1 MPAAKHNSIPTAP
14 GSPPPTEKSGA
25 PIDKRLAGLSLAALG
40 VVFGDIAT
48 SPIYAIRE
56 CFHGE
61 YGIAV
66 TQANVMGILS
76 LMFWSLILIVGF
88 KYLTFVF
95 RADNHGEGAS

>member
-1 MPAAKHNSIPTAP
+1 MSDLPGNGGAEKLKSKRKEGIDAQAKL
-14 GSPPPTEKSGA
+14 
-25 PIDKRLAGLSLAALG
+25 DRGLVQPSLAALG

-66 TQANVMGILS
+66 SHTNVMGILY
-76 LMFWSLILIVGF
+76 FFCPENRVW
-88 KYLTFVF
+88 T
-95 RADNHGEGAS
+95 